1 MRNHL
6 YLIFCFFLTSC
17 ISVKV
22 PLGPA
27 EKAKDLK
34 FQAPAAPFFD
44 LDSETADFSW
54 ISEKTGNTL
63 SILSECKESKLT
75 AKEVALDTARGIDD
89 HKILKSES
97 KAFQNFDGHKVM
109 TTGLLDN
116 SEVQM
121 VIHTFKA
128 SNCFVTLTYGGL
140 RKNFLA
146 EEKVFDQFQSSL
158 VVP

>member
-6 YLIFCFFLTSC
+6 YFIFCFFLTSC

-34 FQAPAAPFFD
+34 FQAPASPYFD
-44 LDSETADFSW
+44 LNSETSDFSW
-54 ISEKTGNTL
+54 ISEKTGNTI
-63 SILSECKESKLT
+63 SVLSECKESKLT
-75 AKEVALDTARGIDD
+75 TKEVALDTARGIDN
-89 HKILKSES
+89 HKIIKSEPN
-97 KAFQNFDGHKVM
+97 AFQNFDGHRVM
-109 TTGLLDN
+109 TTGLVDN

-121 VIHTFKA
+121 LIHTFRT
-128 SNCFVTLTYGGL
+128 SSCFVTLTYGGL
-140 RKNFLA
+140 KKNYSS
-146 EEKVFDQFQSSL
+146 EESVFDQFQSSL